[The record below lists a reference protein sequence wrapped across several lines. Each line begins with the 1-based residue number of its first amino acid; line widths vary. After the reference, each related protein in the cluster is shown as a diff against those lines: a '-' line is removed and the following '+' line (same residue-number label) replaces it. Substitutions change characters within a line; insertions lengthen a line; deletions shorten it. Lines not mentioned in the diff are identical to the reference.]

1 MRGPTRQEILETNPP
16 ELRMSSGTTQAYL
29 DMRRKILRGE
39 FKADE
44 LLTPK
49 DIQDEYHINS
59 NGTQLLLLRLATEGL
74 VKVMPIRKRNWHNNA
89 ALSEY
94 RIADLDIRQRIFSS
108 RQGDFV
114 ADVSRDGVSASKKTL
129 ELKVQYADE
138 EVAHLLDI
146 KSGDR
151 VIFHRNLQCRGED
164 TIIAIS
170 DTYLPFW
177 FAEMLPELE
186 KPDSDIYALMRQLG
200 KKPMWCTETV
210 DIVQASSKEREMFG
224 LSPDDPSPMI
234 KILRRSYAEDGTP
247 LDIQFLTDRGDM
259 YRLHY
264 SFPLFAE
271 GVPETLRER

>member
-1 MRGPTRQEILETNPP
+1 MRGPTRKEMLETNPP

-29 DMRRKILRGE
+29 DMRRKILSGE
-39 FKADE
+39 YKPDD

-49 DIQDEYHINS
+49 EIQDRYSVNS

-74 VKVMPIRKRNWHNNA
+74 IKVLPVRQRNWHNNA

-94 RIADLDIRQRIFSS
+94 RVADLDVRHRIFST

-114 ADVSRDGVSASKKTL
+114 TDMSRDGETASKKTL

-138 EVAHLLDI
+138 EVAQLLEI
-146 KSGDR
+146 KPGDK
-151 VIFHRNLQCRGED
+151 VIFHRNLQYRGN
-164 TIIAIS
+164 TIVAIS
-170 DTYLPFW
+170 DTYIPFW

-186 KPDSDIYALMRQLG
+186 KEDSDMYQLMESIGRH
-200 KKPMWCTETV
+200 PMWCTETV

-224 LSPDDPSPMI
+224 LSPDDPSAII
-234 KILRRSYAEDGTP
+234 KILRKSFDEDGTP
-247 LDIQFLTDRGDM
+247 LDIQYLTDRGDM

-264 SFPLFAE
+264 SFPLFAK
-271 GVPETLRER
+271 GIPNAVKGR